1 MDAHVAVQ
9 FNCWNTEGCCTPEY
23 QRKSILRFS
32 GSDVLCSSRKRREW
46 PLESGSTQVSEVK
59 LFSYRQTSLNLF
71 PRGRGKENHGGWG
84 VGSFVE
90 SPGSSGLEP
99 LLQRSPSQTAA
110 SLGQNQEPVRGAP
123 NLQVLTA
130 SPAGFL
136 VLVP

>member
-23 QRKSILRFS
+23 QRKSTLRFS
-32 GSDVLCSSRKRREW
+32 HSDVLCSSRKRREW

-71 PRGRGKENHGGWG
+71 PRGRGRENHRGWG
-84 VGSFVE
+84 VGSFAE
-90 SPGSSGLEP
+90 SLGSSWLEP

-130 SPAGFL
+130 SPAGFQ